1 MSVKWANFSRI
12 STQWGCK
19 DAHRF
24 KIQEVL
30 GIFPDGRSYSL
41 GFERRSAPIFEFNNC
56 IVFYYQIFW
65 KISLEGPVF
74 IPLTPSYLL
83 RASMVERTFCSQHSK
98 IYFTFLK
105 HPTPPQTTTKRKVF
119 RHKKARAE
127 NCKESKVRK
136 RRNKVDGDFLVSF
149 KIVLRDLLYIL
160 NGERERERR
169 GLPSSV

>member
-1 MSVKWANFSRI
+1 MGQKKTLKGRIIIPCRHWIPFSKSMSVKWANFSRI

-30 GIFPDGRSYSL
+30 GLFPDGRSHSL
-41 GFERRSAPIFEFNNC
+41 GFERRSAPIFEFYNC

-98 IYFTFLK
+98 IYFTFFEAP
-105 HPTPPQTTTKRKVF
+105 HPSTNNHEEK
-119 RHKKARAE
+119 
-127 NCKESKVRK
+127 
-136 RRNKVDGDFLVSF
+136 SF
-149 KIVLRDLLYIL
+149 
-160 NGERERERR
+160 
-169 GLPSSV
+169 SA